1 MYLRS
6 KKMLSN
12 TWLLA
17 SFTAPENIGMNPQ
30 SLLWLIPLAAAVA
43 IIYKAVKMQKITMAN
58 FLKET
63 ISLFVSMVVFIIV
76 TAAVLWFVTYLAI
89 E

>member
-43 IIYKAVKMQKITMAN
+43 IIYKAVKMQKITLAN

>member
-1 MYLRS
+1 
-6 KKMLSN
+6 MLSN

-43 IIYKAVKMQKITMAN
+43 IIYKAVKMQKITLAN